1 MNVRSI
7 LAAKGRDVVTVEPDA
22 RVVDAANL
30 MRRVDIG
37 ALVVAD
43 ARGVMLGMLTEREI
57 TRGLANC
64 SYRLIDMRVAQI
76 MSRTVVTCTPD
87 DDVTTAMAL
96 MTHRRTRHIPIV
108 DNGRLCGI
116 VSLGDV
122 VKSRL
127 DDVEF
132 EVRVLRDMHLAHWGS

>member
-1 MNVRSI
+1 MKVRAI
-7 LAAKGRDVVTVEPDA
+7 LAAKGRDVVTIEPEA
-22 RVVDAANL
+22 RVLDAANL

-37 ALVVAD
+37 ALLVVD
-43 ARGVMLGMLTEREI
+43 GRGTMLGILTEREI
-57 TRGLANC
+57 ARGLATC
-64 SYRLIDMRVAQI
+64 SFRLADMRVAQI
-76 MSRTVVTCTPD
+76 MSRSVVTCTPD

-108 DNGRLCGI
+108 ENGRLCGI

-127 DDVEF
+127 DDVEL
-132 EVRVLRDMHLAHWGS
+132 EVKVLREMHLAHWAS

>member
-1 MNVRSI
+1 MQVRAI
-7 LAAKGRDVVTVEPDA
+7 LAAKGRDVVTIEPDA
-22 RVVDAANL
+22 RVMEAANL

-43 ARGVMLGMLTEREI
+43 AHGAMLGMLTEREI

-76 MSRTVVTCTPD
+76 MSRTVVTCGPE

-96 MTHRRTRHIPIV
+96 MTHRRTRHIPVV

-127 DDVEF
+127 DDVEL
-132 EVRVLRDMHLAHWGS
+132 EVRVLRDLHLAHWGA